1 MASKSMNNAA
11 AKALA
16 KDAELDARLR
26 RQQRDRKEALIRALA
41 EYLVE
46 DEFHKS
52 ILLQMG
58 KPEARTWAKLRGLT
72 SIRGNGVTVEE
83 AIKILSEDLA

>member
-41 EYLVE
+41 EYLVG
-46 DEFHKS
+46 DEFRKS
-52 ILLQMG
+52 IDLQMG
-58 KPEARTWAKLRGLT
+58 KPDAKAWSKIRGCT
-72 SIRGNGVTVEE
+72 SIRGNAVPVEE